1 MSARVQRLL
10 WAVMFSGRL
19 LTADLFVPLQPQEPR
34 KGHSK
39 ALIIWAA
46 PLLAVLL
53 LETLTFKQA
62 WPKRATCVGDSAARG
77 FCQLWWS
84 VLHSAASQQSIFA
97 SSLGDEAVHHSAS
110 GS

>member
-1 MSARVQRLL
+1 ML
-10 WAVMFSGRL
+10 WCWFSGML
-19 LTADLFVPLQPQEPR
+19 LTADLFVPVQPQGPR

-53 LETLTFKQA
+53 LETLTFKQT
-62 WPKRATCVGDSAARG
+62 WPKCAICVGD
-77 FCQLWWS
+77 CQLWWS

-97 SSLGDEAVHHSAS
+97 SSLGDEAVHHFAS